1 MAEAAAR
8 QAGLPLEVWLGRLVR
23 EVSAAEWVTAASA
36 TPPPPPSTSEQPLP
50 MAAQTV
56 LAILAENLKHEDF
69 PPLDEARAYL
79 RLMSE
84 FALAPDRIGSAVG
97 RPAEHVARAIR
108 LLRLPKNVRRLI
120 EQRRLSAGHAYALL
134 ETADPGGLASL
145 IIGQGLSIDEAR
157 RRLDTT

>member
-1 MAEAAAR
+1 
-8 QAGLPLEVWLGRLVR
+8 
-23 EVSAAEWVTAASA
+23 
-36 TPPPPPSTSEQPLP
+36 
-50 MAAQTV
+50 
-56 LAILAENLKHEDF
+56 
-69 PPLDEARAYL
+69 
-79 RLMSE
+79 
-84 FALAPDRIGSAVG
+84 LAPDRIGSAVG